1 VRHAVLFRQR
11 AQSRT
16 EGGVV
21 VVDGEDDAGL
31 EQIAGRC

>member
-1 VRHAVLFRQR
+1 VRHALLPGQR
-11 AQSRT
+11 AQGRS
-16 EGGVV
+16 EVGVV